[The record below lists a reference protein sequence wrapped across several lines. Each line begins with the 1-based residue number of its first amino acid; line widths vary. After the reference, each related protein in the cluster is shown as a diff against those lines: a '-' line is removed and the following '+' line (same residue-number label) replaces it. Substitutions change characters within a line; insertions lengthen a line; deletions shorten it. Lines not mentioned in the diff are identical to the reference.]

1 MTVKRRLARCNFF
14 FVESPALASPR
25 ASRFRTLL
33 ALAIFVA
40 VWWLVPVAVRNFSR
54 ASFSLFEAPGEVA
67 YSRLKDIQDYW
78 EIRDHSQVDL
88 IEAGRDAQRHAN
100 AADLQLQQAATLEDD
115 NQRLADLLQLPA
127 EPGFHYEYARVIR
140 RDETTWWQQLVIRKG
155 RLAGLEPGQGVV
167 FAGGV
172 VGRIKEVDLDLAV
185 VELANSPLF
194 RIAAN
199 LGDDLKYPAIYQ
211 GSESGP
217 FQGPVGEVRGVQQD
231 VSVPPGTPVTVVTSS
246 LSGDFPQGLKLGTI
260 DRLGPG
266 ADGLFQTGVVKL
278 NPELANLHEVAVL
291 VPDEPS
297 ATVRQPAP
305 AAAPSHPSANPPRRP
320 GSNP

>member
-1 MTVKRRLARCNFF
+1 M
-14 FVESPALASPR
+14 
-25 ASRFRTLL
+25 
-33 ALAIFVA
+33 
-40 VWWLVPVAVRNFSR
+40 AVRNFSR

-167 FAGGV
+167 FAGGWDRV
-172 VGRIKEVDLDLAV
+172 FRALDAASGKELWRVRANNVINGGPISYSVNGRQY
-185 VELANSPLF
+185 
-194 RIAAN
+194 IA
-199 LGDDLKYPAIYQ
+199 
-211 GSESGP
+211 
-217 FQGPVGEVRGVQQD
+217 
-231 VSVPPGTPVTVVTSS
+231 VTVGNG
-246 LSGDFPQGLKLGTI
+246 SGLG
-260 DRLGPG
+260 
-266 ADGLFQTGVVKL
+266 QM
-278 NPELANLHEVAVL
+278 LATL
-291 VPDEPS
+291 VPKMAVPDGGSALWVFALPEP
-297 ATVRQPAP
+297 T
-305 AAAPSHPSANPPRRP
+305 PR
-320 GSNP
+320 